1 MNREEKLKH
10 VCVTLPQ
17 VLEEYRQ
24 SELCSFVSNYHE
36 RNEYYE
42 QYIHFAKKN
51 GFVLDEILW
60 KTLKARLYFYID
72 RSDECER
79 ILSEIEHTL
88 SSKSI
93 PSHGPSYFV
102 LGKFYWVK
110 GRLLNKRDFC
120 TNSLLMMEKSLSYYH
135 KEPELCM
142 TDIANVYNSIGMVY
156 YKQKEFERSQE
167 YHEKAVKVTKLVSQ
181 DEQDAFNI
189 NLQVYHTNIAT
200 SLYAQWQRH
209 AGSSVFEEQNR
220 HLLTKAEENYTL
232 AINYDPKPSEDR
244 AKKLANRGK
253 LYLVTKRFDDAEQDL
268 LESLRIRESLLVP
281 PNVNLTLAYH
291 NIGTFYM
298 KKGNN
303 PGTGE
308 YSIRNHKQIIST
320 ILVHNAVYIRK
331 E

>member
-60 KTLKARLYFYID
+60 KTLKARLYFDID

-156 YKQKEFERSQE
+156 
-167 YHEKAVKVTKLVSQ
+167 
-181 DEQDAFNI
+181 
-189 NLQVYHTNIAT
+189 
-200 SLYAQWQRH
+200 
-209 AGSSVFEEQNR
+209 
-220 HLLTKAEENYTL
+220 
-232 AINYDPKPSEDR
+232 
-244 AKKLANRGK
+244 
-253 LYLVTKRFDDAEQDL
+253 
-268 LESLRIRESLLVP
+268 
-281 PNVNLTLAYH
+281 
-291 NIGTFYM
+291 
-298 KKGNN
+298 
-303 PGTGE
+303 
-308 YSIRNHKQIIST
+308 
-320 ILVHNAVYIRK
+320 
-331 E
+331 